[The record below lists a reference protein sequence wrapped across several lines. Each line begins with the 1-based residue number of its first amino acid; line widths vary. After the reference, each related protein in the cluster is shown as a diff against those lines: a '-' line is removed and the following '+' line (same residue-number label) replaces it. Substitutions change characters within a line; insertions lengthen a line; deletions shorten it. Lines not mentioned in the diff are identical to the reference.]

1 MRIVDVIRTSEGGLF
16 IVPFMQELSARGHD
30 VTVILPDPRE
40 RLGLALADIGI
51 PTVASA
57 TPMSSARDI
66 VNPLGV
72 RRMRRQILG
81 LQPDVVFYQLIQ
93 TALVVRFALAGT
105 DVITVHQVP
114 GPLYLENPLIRRTER
129 FLAHADD
136 VIICGTDY
144 TRDKYEALPFPA
156 GRLHSI
162 PFGAAIPEAPQPG
175 ERERL
180 RAAWGIPQDAFTVVI
195 FAYFYP
201 PKKAAFQ
208 GRGIKGHED
217 LLRAWVPFSHENPR
231 ARLLLVGDGWGPT
244 GDEYRMAVKEQF
256 ERAVQ
261 PGSVLWIT
269 GQTQSR
275 DFYTMADVSVSPS
288 LSEGHGAALAAGAM
302 GLPLIVS
309 DAGGLPETVEEGRS
323 GWIFPAGDS
332 HELLLRLR
340 QACAAHA
347 DGRLPTMGAAARS
360 IMLERFDAAKCAE
373 QAADVIE
380 AAGSV

>member
-1 MRIVDVIRTSEGGLF
+1 MRIVDVIRNSEGGLF
-16 IVPFMQELSARGHD
+16 IVPFVKELAARGHE
-30 VTVILPDPRE
+30 VTVILPDPGE

-57 TPMSSARDI
+57 APMSSARDI

-72 RRMRRQILG
+72 RRIRRQILG
-81 LQPDVVFYQLIQ
+81 LRPDVVLYQLIQ

-105 DVITVHQVP
+105 NVVKVHQVP
-114 GPLYLENPLIRRTER
+114 GPLYLENSVIRRTER
-129 FLAHADD
+129 VLAHADD

-144 TRDKYEALPFPA
+144 TRDKYRALPFPA
-156 GRLHSI
+156 DRLHSI
-162 PFGAAIPEAPQPG
+162 PFGPAIPELPRPG
-175 ERERL
+175 DRERL
-180 RAAWGIPQDAFTVVI
+180 RAAWGIPQNAFTVVI

-201 PKKAAFQ
+201 PKKATFQ

-217 LLRAWVPFSHENPR
+217 LLQAWITFSHEHPD

-244 GDEYRMAVKEQF
+244 GNEYRMSVKEQF
-256 ERAVQ
+256 ETAVQ
-261 PGSVLWIT
+261 PGSVLWVT
-269 GQTQSR
+269 GQTDSR

-309 DAGGLPETVEEGRS
+309 DAGGLPETVEDGRS

-332 HELLLRLR
+332 AALLLRLR
-340 QACAAHA
+340 EAYAAFMQ
-347 DGRLPTMGAAARS
+347 GELPAMGTAARS
-360 IMLERFDAAKCAE
+360 IMIERFDAAKCAE
-373 QAADVIE
+373 RVADVIE
-380 AAGSV
+380 AAGPA